1 MSSSVLREEGWERG
15 LPATLGFQGVD
26 VGEVAVGAG
35 EVDAVPH
42 DELVGHLEA
51 HVLDVEI
58 YLSARGFGEER
69 ADLEGGWLAR
79 EQGSPQVGE
88 GEPRVYY
95 VLHYEN
101 VAARYVLLEVLE
113 DADHPARGSVRA
125 I

>member
-1 MSSSVLREEGWERG
+1 MSSSVLWEHGWERG
-15 LPATLGFQGVD
+15 LPVTPGLQGVD
-26 VGEVAVGAG
+26 VGKVAVGTG

-58 YLSARGFGEER
+58 YLSARGFEEER
-69 ADLEGGWLAR
+69 ADLQGGWLAR

-88 GEPRVYY
+88 GEPRVYD
-95 VLHYEN
+95 VLDYEN

-113 DADHPARGSVRA
+113 DAYHPARGGVRA

>member
-15 LPATLGFQGVD
+15 WQATFGLQGVD
-26 VGEVAVGAG
+26 VGKVAVGSG

-51 HVLDVEI
+51 HVHDVEI
-58 YLSARGFGEER
+58 YLSARGLGEER
-69 ADLEGGWLAR
+69 ADLQGGWLAR

-88 GEPRVYY
+88 GEPRVYD
-95 VLHYEN
+95 VLDYED
-101 VAARYVLLEVLE
+101 VAASYVLLEVLE
-113 DADHPARGSVRA
+113 DADHPARGGVRA